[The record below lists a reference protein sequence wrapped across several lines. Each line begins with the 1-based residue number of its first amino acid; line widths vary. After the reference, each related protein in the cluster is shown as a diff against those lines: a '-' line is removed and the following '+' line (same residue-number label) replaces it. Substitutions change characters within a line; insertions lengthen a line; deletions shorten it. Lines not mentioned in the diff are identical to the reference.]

1 MLDLIMLVLGIGFFA
16 VAIVYAIAC
25 DRI

>member
-16 VAIVYAIAC
+16 VAIVYTIAC